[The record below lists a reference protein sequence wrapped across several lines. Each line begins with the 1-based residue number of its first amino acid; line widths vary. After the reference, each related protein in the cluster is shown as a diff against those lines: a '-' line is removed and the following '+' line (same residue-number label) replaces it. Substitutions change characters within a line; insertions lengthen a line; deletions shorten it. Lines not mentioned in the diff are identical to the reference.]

1 MEMRARRS
9 IYMEQMSVR
18 SPKACELDLKKR
30 EQAVTHQ
37 PVPGQRERE
46 ILCPQPRRA
55 VRIPYAADS
64 LERLCCTL
72 RGESPT
78 PRKDAS
84 LDILSLFFCK
94 DRSEDDLDTD
104 NGSQIGFFCGS
115 PPIRADNPL
124 VHDVQFVRQTSTLSS
139 PLGNSFGAKG
149 SSARAERA
157 PSCGKSSFGG
167 KPVVRVEGF
176 SCGGSKSNC
185 IVSARA

>member
-1 MEMRARRS
+1 MEMCARRS
-9 IYMEQMSVR
+9 IYLEQASVMR
-18 SPKACELDLKKR
+18 SPKACDLDLKKR

-37 PVPGQRERE
+37 LVPGQAEV
-46 ILCPQPRRA
+46 LCPQPRRA
-55 VRIPYAADS
+55 IRTPYTVDS

-78 PRKDAS
+78 PRKDPS
-84 LDILSLFFCK
+84 LDFLSLFFSK
-94 DRSEDDLDTD
+94 DRLEDDLDTD
-104 NGSQIGFFCGS
+104 NSSQIGFFCGS
-115 PPIRADNPL
+115 PPVRAGNPL

-149 SSARAERA
+149 SSARADRA
-157 PSCGKSSFGG
+157 PSCGKSSFSG

-185 IVSARA
+185 VVSARA